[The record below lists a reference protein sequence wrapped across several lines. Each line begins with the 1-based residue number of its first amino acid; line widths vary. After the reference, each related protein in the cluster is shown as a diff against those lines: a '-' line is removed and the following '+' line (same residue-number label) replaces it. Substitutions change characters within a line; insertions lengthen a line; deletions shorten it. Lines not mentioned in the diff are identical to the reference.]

1 MKKIMALMAAG
12 LLLAGSG
19 AALAGDPVAG
29 KAKTQV
35 CIGCHGANG
44 IANVGIYP
52 NLAGQKEEYLV
63 LSMKAYKNG
72 ERTNPIMMPM
82 VANLSDE
89 DIANIAAYYA
99 GLSCK

>member
-1 MKKIMALMAAG
+1 MAMMAAS
-12 LLLAGSG
+12 LLMIGSG

-35 CIGCHGANG
+35 CIGCHGATG
-44 IANVGIYP
+44 ISNVGMYP

-63 LSMKAYKNG
+63 ASMKAYKNG
-72 ERTNPIMMPM
+72 ERNNPIMMPM

-99 GLSCK
+99 SLSCK